1 MKIREVI
8 GDVMGIKDKVIVITG
23 AAGGL
28 GQAFALRFAREGAK
42 LVAADLADTSETV
55 SLVAEAGGEAF
66 GVRTNI
72 TDVES
77 VRAMCARAEKEFG
90 GIDGLV
96 NNAAIYAGLKMAPFD
111 QIDEK
116 DWDAVMKVNVKG
128 PWIVSKEVLPYLKKR
143 GGGSI
148 VNISSASVLEGNPY
162 FAHYVASKGAVWAL
176 TRSMSRTAGEYNIR
190 VNSVTPGYTMTD
202 ASKGL
207 AGDPESFRKNYED
220 NINARALKRAMEPG
234 DVVGGVLFLLGDDSS
249 FITGQNLNID
259 GGSIHY

>member
-1 MKIREVI
+1 M
-8 GDVMGIKDKVIVITG
+8 DKGRKNIVITG

-28 GQAFALRFAREGAK
+28 GQAFALSFAKRGAAI
-42 LVAADLADTSETV
+42 AAVDLADCAGTV
-55 SLVAEAGGEAF
+55 ALVREAGGECVGISA
-66 GVRTNI
+66 
-72 TDVES
+72 DVTKGDS
-77 VRAMCARAEKEFG
+77 VAAMCARADAELG

-116 DWDAVMKVNVKG
+116 DWDLVFNVNVKG
-128 PWIVSKEVLPYLKKR
+128 VWLCSKAALPYMKKR

-148 VNISSASVLEGNPY
+148 VNISSASIFEGNPY

-176 TRSMSRTAGEYNIR
+176 TRSISRNVGEYGIR
-190 VNSVTPGYTMTD
+190 ANSVTPGYTMTD

-207 AGDPESFRKNYED
+207 AGDPESFKKNYED
-220 NINARALKRAMEPG
+220 NIAARAVKRAMEPT
-234 DVVGGVLFLLGDDSS
+234 DVVGAVWFLLNDDSA
-249 FITGQNLNID
+249 FITGQNINVD

>member
-1 MKIREVI
+1 M
-8 GDVMGIKDKVIVITG
+8 DKARKNIIITG

-28 GQAFALRFAREGAK
+28 GQAFALNFAKRGAAIAAVDMADCSK
-42 LVAADLADTSETV
+42 TVALVK
-55 SLVAEAGGEAF
+55 EAGGECVGISA
-66 GVRTNI
+66 
-72 TDVES
+72 DVTKDAS
-77 VRAMCARAEKEFG
+77 VAAMCAEADATLG

-116 DWDAVMKVNVKG
+116 DWDRVFAVNVKG
-128 PWIVSKEVLPYLKKR
+128 VWLCSKAVLPYLKKR

-148 VNISSASVLEGNPY
+148 VNISSASILEGNPY

-176 TRSMSRTAGEYNIR
+176 TRSISRNAGEYGIR

-207 AGDPESFRKNYED
+207 AGDPESFKKNYED
-220 NINARALKRAMEPG
+220 NIAARAIQRAMDAV
-234 DVVGGVLFLLGDDSS
+234 DVVGAVWFMMKDDSA
-249 FITGQNLNID
+249 FITGQNLNVD